1 MSLAAS
7 KKRHCE
13 RGTSEAIPTFSSH
26 RGLLHSAHFICGIR
40 NDGNSLALICK
51 EFITLCPA
59 SAPLRTVFS
68 TPSCTFNNPQITFAD
83 SYVTFADTNVSFNDS
98 HILFNDSHGAFN
110 DSHISFNDA
119 NVVFND
125 SNVSFNDSNVLFNDS
140 HVAFNGSCGRAQC
153 SAK

>member
-51 EFITLCPA
+51 EFITLDSA
-59 SAPLRTVFS
+59 SAPLRTVS
-68 TPSCTFNNPQITFAD
+68 PTPSCTFNNPHITFAD
-83 SYVTFADTNVSFNDS
+83 SCSTFANTNGAFNDS
-98 HILFNDSHGAFN
+98 HILFNDSHVVFN
-110 DSHISFNDA
+110 DSHISFNDSQG
-119 NVVFND
+119 VFND
-125 SNVSFNDSNVLFNDS
+125 ANVSFNDANVLFNDAN
-140 HVAFNGSCGRAQC
+140 VAFNGSCGRA
-153 SAK
+153 